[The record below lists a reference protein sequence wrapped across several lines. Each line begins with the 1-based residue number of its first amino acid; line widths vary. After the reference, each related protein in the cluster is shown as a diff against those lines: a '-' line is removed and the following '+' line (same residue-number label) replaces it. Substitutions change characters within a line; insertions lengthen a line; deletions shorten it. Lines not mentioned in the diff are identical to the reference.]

1 MAHDRAALDAI
12 LKLADKA
19 LAELQALLDLF
30 DRAGTVKRLRDIA
43 DRFDR
48 LPHLENDI
56 SLLRARL
63 RTMMS
68 SDPDRTPVTG
78 ISSEMAA
85 VRDRSRGFTKPGGVT
100 PAPEAVRV
108 LPRPIARV
116 DPKEPG
122 KT

>member
-1 MAHDRAALDAI
+1 MANDRAAFDAT

-19 LAELQALLDLF
+19 LGEIQALLDLF
-30 DRAGTVKRLRDIA
+30 DRPGTIKRLRDIA

-56 SLLRARL
+56 GLLRSRI
-63 RTMMS
+63 RSMMS

-78 ISSEMAA
+78 ISSEIAA
-85 VRDRSRGFTKPGGVT
+85 VRARSRELTKPGGVT

-108 LPRPIARV
+108 IPRPISRGDPE
-116 DPKEPG
+116 DPK